1 MIALHL
7 KITNSKETVNNM
19 LNMLAE
25 VMAPVI
31 LPMTVAGLVSGVLAL
46 LNALGMLAVES
57 NTYII
62 FDTIRSAVF
71 YFFPIYIAISSAKE
85 FGVEQSLAITL
96 AVILL
101 SANINGVKNLTLF
114 GISLPEI
121 TYSSTFI
128 PIFLGVYCMHHCNRL
143 FNKIITKSLKGIL
156 VPLLTISTALVG
168 TLLIFGPLGSVI
180 SEGLSIACLWLMEE
194 FGNATVICVYALLHP
209 FMVLTGCNSLVL
221 PIIFNNM
228 STLGYDPMLIVGITL
243 SNIAICGSMLGCF
256 LKEKKLQKKQ
266 QYCSSG
272 FSAAMGIP
280 IPAIFNVLIH
290 QKYTLLSVMFSGAA
304 AGLLAGFLHVK
315 GYVFV
320 ASIPGLTTYLM
331 GNDQYNFYSM
341 LIASGIALL
350 LSCMIAFATH
360 RTEIDKR

>member
-101 SANINGVKNLTLF
+101 SANINGVKNLTQI
-114 GISLPEI
+114 G
-121 TYSSTFI
+121 
-128 PIFLGVYCMHHCNRL
+128 R
-143 FNKIITKSLKGIL
+143 
-156 VPLLTISTALVG
+156 A
-168 TLLIFGPLGSVI
+168 
-180 SEGLSIACLWLMEE
+180 
-194 FGNATVICVYALLHP
+194 
-209 FMVLTGCNSLVL
+209 
-221 PIIFNNM
+221 
-228 STLGYDPMLIVGITL
+228 
-243 SNIAICGSMLGCF
+243 
-256 LKEKKLQKKQ
+256 
-266 QYCSSG
+266 
-272 FSAAMGIP
+272 
-280 IPAIFNVLIH
+280 
-290 QKYTLLSVMFSGAA
+290 
-304 AGLLAGFLHVK
+304 HV
-315 GYVFV
+315 
-320 ASIPGLTTYLM
+320 
-331 GNDQYNFYSM
+331 
-341 LIASGIALL
+341 
-350 LSCMIAFATH
+350 
-360 RTEIDKR
+360 